1 MSLKYSP
8 FDLKGLGDNLKNI
21 VLISVMAY
29 WNSTTVVPI
38 FSQFF
43 TDFHALVN
51 MKCSNKNAAKHF
63 RLI

>member
-21 VLISVMAY
+21 VLMSVMAY
-29 WNSTTVVPI
+29 WNSTTVD
-38 FSQFF
+38 FLFFLFF

-51 MKCSNKNAAKHF
+51 MKCSNKNAANHF